1 MKTSVASQ
9 KRALGFTLSW
19 RQKGIGGSWGGRG
32 EGRLSTWS
40 NTLVEVDSSRLD
52 FVCNAGLTA
61 VMKCFSSH

>member
-1 MKTSVASQ
+1 MEAK
-9 KRALGFTLSW
+9 GDW
-19 RQKGIGGSWGGRG
+19 RVMGGRG